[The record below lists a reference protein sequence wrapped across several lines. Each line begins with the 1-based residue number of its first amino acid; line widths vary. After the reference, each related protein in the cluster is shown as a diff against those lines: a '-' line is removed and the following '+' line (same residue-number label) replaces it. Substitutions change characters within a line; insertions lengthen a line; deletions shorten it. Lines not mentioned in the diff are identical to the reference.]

1 MSCIRIIVSVFALLA
16 CIGYSHCAASKKFSF
31 KVDQCKISSK
41 LSEGLQ
47 DTTIF
52 ISYDFLERQIAQR
65 LYEAGVK
72 AANEDGLKF
81 VEFVNH
87 EMIIRG
93 IQGPVQFKVVLDTR
107 FYQYF
112 EQAEN
117 NLIHLDFVLTT
128 GREKRG
134 FFDGFVDLITL
145 PAGLIFEAVLNVV
158 FATTHIKADMND
170 YLEVDVKGSGDAG
183 SFFKR
188 IGATFLNLFLPGK
201 HQLKVER
208 KGHVEFR
215 INKAKHLL
223 NKVRNLEIGHDND
236 GMLVYFYD

>member
-1 MSCIRIIVSVFALLA
+1 MGCKRIILSVFFVVA
-16 CIGYSHCAASKKFSF
+16 CISYAEGAASKKFSF
-31 KVDQCKISSK
+31 QVDQCKISSK

-52 ISYDFLERQIAQR
+52 ISYDFLERQISQR

-72 AANEDGLKF
+72 AANEDNLKF
-81 VEFVNH
+81 IEFVNN

-107 FYQYF
+107 FYQYLDQD
-112 EQAEN
+112 ED
-117 NLIHLDFVLTT
+117 NLIHLDFILTT

-170 YLEVDVKGSGDAG
+170 YLEIDVKGSGGAG

-188 IGATFLNLFLPGK
+188 IGATFLNLFLPGE

-208 KGHVEFR
+208 KGHIEFR
-215 INKAKHLL
+215 INKAKQLL
-223 NKVRNLEIGHDND
+223 NKVRNLEIGHDSD
-236 GMLVYFYD
+236 GILVYFYD

>member
-1 MSCIRIIVSVFALLA
+1 MFFVMAIIGHSE
-16 CIGYSHCAASKKFSF
+16 GAASKKFSF
-31 KVDQCKISSK
+31 QVDQCQISSK
-41 LSEGLQ
+41 LSEGQQ

-52 ISYDFLERQIAQR
+52 ISYDFLERQIAQK

-72 AANEDGLKF
+72 AANEDNLKF
-81 VEFVNH
+81 VEFVKN

-107 FYQYF
+107 FYQYLDQD
-112 EQAEN
+112 ED

-170 YLEVDVKGSGDAG
+170 YLEIDVKGSGGAG

-208 KGHVEFR
+208 KGHIEFR
-215 INKAKHLL
+215 INKAKQLL